1 MPSFHRRTL
10 STLIVNTVEN
20 VENKILEVLDVIGER
35 MAPVIQKFLFEGS
48 SLLSYGGRDVDSLIG
63 YLDKNMLLLKEKL
76 NEANFEKVL
85 SIIWESS
92 AKSLSDTIHVS
103 IEVRAAADCLCV
115 SIFDVCCHFSVRS
128 RPATSAPCT
137 TSSRCSSTSSTAT
150 GFRRTRHS

>member
-1 MPSFHRRTL
+1 
-10 STLIVNTVEN
+10 
-20 VENKILEVLDVIGER
+20 

-48 SLLSYGGRDVDSLIG
+48 SLISYGGRDMDSLIQ

-103 IEVRAAADCLCV
+103 IEVRLC
-115 SIFDVCCHFSVRS
+115 SFDGDRMYSVRS
-128 RPATSAPCT
+128 FRS
-137 TSSRCSSTSSTAT
+137 
-150 GFRRTRHS
+150 GF

>member
-1 MPSFHRRTL
+1 
-10 STLIVNTVEN
+10 
-20 VENKILEVLDVIGER
+20 

-48 SLLSYGGRDVDSLIG
+48 SLIGCGRNMDSLIG

-103 IEVRAAADCLCV
+103 IEVGWYFGGELQGG
-115 SIFDVCCHFSVRS
+115 
-128 RPATSAPCT
+128 P
-137 TSSRCSSTSSTAT
+137 T
-150 GFRRTRHS
+150 GFYIGNLSILGICSLRYVTLKIERDLSNSI

>member
-1 MPSFHRRTL
+1 MNRRTL

-35 MAPVIQKFLFEGS
+35 VREIGQNLPMYLQSEDFASCYSQMAPVIQKFLFEGS
-48 SLLSYGGRDVDSLIG
+48 SLISYGGRDMDSLIQ

-103 IEVRAAADCLCV
+103 IEVNECLN
-115 SIFDVCCHFSVRS
+115 FK
-128 RPATSAPCT
+128 
-137 TSSRCSSTSSTAT
+137 
-150 GFRRTRHS
+150 